1 MASKPREYNIPAH
14 PNRDFWSSLWP
25 TSSSPPAKAT
35 TVEPTPTYSVP
46 KGSRRAKTPV
56 ISEEPSKSKKSKPTR
71 TKSKS
76 KSKKSSTSK
85 GPGSWSEWYLSED
98 NEYFWRARKLPN
110 DQWDYEKQPKP
121 EPPQP
126 EIQPLPHPHLEP
138 ITQQTQSKTSPE
150 PEIKPLPHPHL
161 ETISQQTQP
170 TTTITP
176 QPEPQPLPH
185 PHMQPISQPS
195 SPKITIED
203 ATPLS
208 TSSSSSPSPSRTP
221 SPQSNTHLKPPP
233 SPALK
238 SHRSGRSALT
248 NPKSSYPT
256 IITKSTGRP
265 TEAITTSNPS
275 PRTSGLALTRIESIS
290 PIRKPSPLSKPPK
303 TASQQQPAP
312 KPPKVVNPPAK
323 KSSSPKRPI
332 GPVMWLFTEGRSR
345 KGKSLASPP
354 PPAGRGKEGG
364 DGGVVITKNKGTGV
378 SNSELAKKK
387 KMLDRKIREGK
398 VVDTKVDSKK
408 RIRAW
413 LGGVEGEEEL
423 IPLDGEGFPVYR

>member
-56 ISEEPSKSKKSKPTR
+56 ISEEPSKSKKSKPIR
-71 TKSKS
+71 TKSKSKS

-126 EIQPLPHPHLEP
+126 EIQPLPHPHLKQYP
-138 ITQQTQSKTSPE
+138 NKPNPPPSPPNQTPNPSHT
-150 PEIKPLPHPHL
+150 
-161 ETISQQTQP
+161 P
-170 TTTITP
+170 TCNQYPNPAP
-176 QPEPQPLPH
+176 Q
-185 PHMQPISQPS
+185 
-195 SPKITIED
+195 D
-203 ATPLS
+203 NNRRRNPLS

-221 SPQSNTHLKPPP
+221 LPNPTPTSNPPL
-233 SPALK
+233 PALK

-290 PIRKPSPLSKPPK
+290 PIRKPSPLSKPPR

-354 PPAGRGKEGG
+354 PPAGGGKEGG